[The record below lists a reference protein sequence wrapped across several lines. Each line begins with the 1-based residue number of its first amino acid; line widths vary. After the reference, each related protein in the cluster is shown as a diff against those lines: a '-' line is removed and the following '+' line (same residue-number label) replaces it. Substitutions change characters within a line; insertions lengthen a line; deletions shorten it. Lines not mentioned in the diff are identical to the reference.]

1 MVVVWL
7 LGTYIWAWIK
17 FAENVL
23 VLGKNWSGSE
33 RTKGPVA
40 SSGSGRAARRG
51 SNPIG
56 IQPGVAPGK
65 FPRGVL
71 GCECV

>member
-23 VLGKNWSGSE
+23 VLGKNWSGSDS
-33 RTKGPVA
+33 A
-40 SSGSGRAARRG
+40 L
-51 SNPIG
+51 
-56 IQPGVAPGK
+56 
-65 FPRGVL
+65 VL
-71 GCECV
+71 GCLAPRERRRLGRPLLVTRSSAWLLASVEREKREFVR